1 MASAASA
8 VASSPDAADLAAPS
22 LRFHLITAGVL
33 LGALAVLYGVFEL
46 SRPEKILIEGPLEM
60 PSRPSSAE
68 SEAGDAEVSARAAE
82 AVRFTPELEIDGPT
96 TLVFEMTREATDGW
110 VGVAIALVNRDSAE
124 VRQLALGTEW
134 MPSAEAGSGVAE
146 ERGSGSLE
154 ARARVDEVES
164 GRYVVRL
171 APAWEPVR
179 QPLPGPSEAE
189 ADATRAPRAT
199 IRIRQERRSPLHFWL
214 AAALVTLPA
223 VVQFGRWLWYTRRRR
238 ER

>member
-8 VASSPDAADLAAPS
+8 VASRPEVADVAAPR
-22 LRFHLITAGVL
+22 LRFHLVTAGAL
-33 LGALAVLYGVFEL
+33 LAALTVLYAVFEL
-46 SRPEKILIEGPLEM
+46 SRPERVLVEGPLEM
-60 PSRPSSAE
+60 PSQPSSAE
-68 SEAGDAEVSARAAE
+68 SAAGDAEVSTRAAE

-110 VGVAIALVNRDSAE
+110 VGVDIALVNRDSAE

-134 MPSAEAGSGVAE
+134 LTSAEAEA
-146 ERGSGSLE
+146 RGSLE

-164 GRYVVRL
+164 GHYVVRL

-179 QPLPGPSEAE
+179 RPLPGRAE
-189 ADATRAPRAT
+189 GAPEESQPPRAT

-214 AAALVTLPA
+214 AAGLVALPA